1 MEWMLLPLKRYADFN
16 GRSRRKE
23 YWMFW
28 LFQVIISLILVALM
42 FIGGL
47 DSSSIESE
55 FNGFGIFIAFILGM
69 FVLAMLIPNI
79 AVAVRRFHDQDK
91 SGWMY
96 LLSLIPYIGGLII
109 FIFMLLPGTYGPN
122 QYGED
127 TKLIENVDDIF
138 G

>member
-28 LFQVIISLILVALM
+28 LFQVIIFLILGVLLT
-42 FIGGL
+42 IGGFDASSV
-47 DSSSIESE
+47 DSELTGFGIVIA
-55 FNGFGIFIAFILGM
+55 FIFGIFIF
-69 FVLAMLIPNI
+69 AMLIPNI
-79 AVAVRRFHDQDK
+79 AVAVRRFHDQNK

-96 LLSLIPYIGGLII
+96 LLSLIPYLGGLII
-109 FIFMLLPGTYGPN
+109 FIFMLLPGTNGPN

-127 TKLIENVDDIF
+127 PKLIENVDDIF
-138 G
+138 A